1 MHTHRGGISV
11 NLQGRGERGDI
22 KNMLTS
28 PLPSVHCNQ
37 DCQQNWIQSRM
48 WSAQQTQH
56 SYNDTQQR
64 NAVIQSIC
72 NLFSLGSTI
81 TGRSVFQHM
90 HAYLVLLN
98 NRKCYPVPLFHRR
111 KKKKRHL
118 KAMLCRGMSTLQS
131 SSFLTTTKK
140 KQKSH
145 LRALGTVTRAPSAAW
160 ATSLPQV
167 WACSVYRQCP
177 IAPAGSPQ
185 FVSLPEVSLACRM
198 ICCSIPANPRRA
210 ATLKQTP
217 PCCFTELS
225 MSRETGGKLV
235 WGEGTHAF

>member
-1 MHTHRGGISV
+1 
-11 NLQGRGERGDI
+11 
-22 KNMLTS
+22 
-28 PLPSVHCNQ
+28 
-37 DCQQNWIQSRM
+37 M

-56 SYNDTQQR
+56 SYNDTRQR

-111 KKKKRHL
+111 KKKEDTL
-118 KAMLCRGMSTLQS
+118 KLCFAGERALS
-131 SSFLTTTKK
+131 SPLLSSPPQRK

-145 LRALGTVTRAPSAAW
+145 LKALGTVTRAPSAAW
-160 ATSLPQV
+160 ATFFPQV
-167 WACSVYRQCP
+167 WACSVCRQCP

-225 MSRETGGKLV
+225 VSWETGGKLL
-235 WGEGTHAF
+235 WGGGHTHGRNPAFEDH

>member
-1 MHTHRGGISV
+1 MISPWDFCLKMIKQTTSQTKRDYKDVGLQMNYWLPSHMCTHIEEGFSV
-11 NLQGRGERGDI
+11 NLQGRGEPGDT
-22 KNMLTS
+22 KTMLTS

-111 KKKKRHL
+111 KKKEDTL
-118 KAMLCRGMSTLQS
+118 KLCFAGE
-131 SSFLTTTKK
+131 
-140 KQKSH
+140 
-145 LRALGTVTRAPSAAW
+145 RALSSLLPS
-160 ATSLPQV
+160 SPPQRK
-167 WACSVYRQCP
+167 SKNP
-177 IAPAGSPQ
+177 I
-185 FVSLPEVSLACRM
+185 
-198 ICCSIPANPRRA
+198 
-210 ATLKQTP
+210 
-217 PCCFTELS
+217 
-225 MSRETGGKLV
+225 
-235 WGEGTHAF
+235 